1 MLYWRK
7 IKFVNKLN
15 KIHKNIINRKN
26 FMIFQNW
33 ELVRQ
38 MKMYHLMIFLMKKMS
53 IIKKQIL
60 EIKFNHV
67 TNQK

>member
-15 KIHKNIINRKN
+15 KIHKNIININN

-38 MKMYHLMIFLMKKMS
+38 MKMYHLMIFLMKMS